1 MSRRTSS
8 ILLSF
13 IAAFALSVNA
23 AKPSSKPSKGETL
36 ETVLKKVIDQQK
48 KTMSLEAEF
57 RQEKTLA
64 LLAQPEISTGTF
76 SFAKPNQVLWVYQ
89 APRKLQLLVS
99 KGWLTTYYPDL
110 NKAERLEVKRFE
122 DRIFKYMGATGTIE
136 ELARYFD
143 FTFTDTKGQPS
154 YRLELSPKTKIVA
167 KRVRKITIWIDR
179 SSYLTNRFEYVEG
192 DGDITK
198 YDFTNIR
205 LNQKIEPTRF
215 TLNLPATVKMQS
227 MKLN

>member
-1 MSRRTSS
+1 MSRR
-8 ILLSF
+8 L
-13 IAAFALSVNA
+13 FALILFLATAFTLVVHA
-23 AKPSSKPSKGETL
+23 AKPPKGETL
-36 ETVLKKVIDQQK
+36 DSVLKKVIEQQK
-48 KTMSLEAEF
+48 KTKSLEAQF

-64 LLAQPEISTGTF
+64 LLAQPEVSTGTF
-76 SFAKPNQVLWVYQ
+76 SFAKPNQVLWDYQ
-89 APRKLQLLVS
+89 APRKLQLLIA
-99 KGWLTTYYPDL
+99 KGWLTTYYPEL

-154 YRLELSPKTKIVA
+154 YRLELSPKTKLVA

-198 YDFTNIR
+198 YEFTNIR
-205 LNQKIEPTRF
+205 LNQTIEPTRF